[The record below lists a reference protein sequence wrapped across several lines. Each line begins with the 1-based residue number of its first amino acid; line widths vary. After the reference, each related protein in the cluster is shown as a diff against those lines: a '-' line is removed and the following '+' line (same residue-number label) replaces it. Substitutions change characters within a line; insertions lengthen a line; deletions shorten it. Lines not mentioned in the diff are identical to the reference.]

1 MFTLKTFFELTGYR
15 MSEGSDYNCPQSK
28 TAYAFDYWN
37 GKNEAGGF
45 SLECIFDRVTQTV
58 IAMEVCDYT
67 LQKAYRWKNPI
78 FAFDETDNCAWDEVD
93 WIDVIEEDFM
103 EKATAIVEGREYS
116 QEILI
121 PIELTQEE
129 LVVLTLAAHKQ
140 NITLNQ
146 FIVNAVMETI
156 GDVNE

>member
-1 MFTLKTFFELTGYR
+1 
-15 MSEGSDYNCPQSK
+15 
-28 TAYAFDYWN
+28 
-37 GKNEAGGF
+37 
-45 SLECIFDRVTQTV
+45 
-58 IAMEVCDYT
+58 
-67 LQKAYRWKNPI
+67 
-78 FAFDETDNCAWDEVD
+78 
-93 WIDVIEEDFM
+93 M